1 MSDARKRCRSTV
13 TPIRAAASSGL
24 SRRRF
29 AQIAAAA
36 AVAGLPRHAAAV
48 PGPPERTHLT
58 LGIPLDAASFTP
70 VYVAMAKTFKPQ
82 GLDIELLSFRGDAEV
97 AQALA
102 GNSIDLSLQSLDGLI
117 NLINAGQ
124 GVRGFY
130 AGFYQSD
137 FAWLAQPKIKQWK
150 DLKGGTA
157 GVSTYGSLTDQLT
170 RYMLKR
176 SGLEPEKDVQIVQA
190 GTTASMLQ
198 ALKAGRLALAIL
210 SPPFKWMAQEA
221 GFTPLGTQMDIAPQ
235 WPKHAYLAKT
245 PFIDENPNTLRAFLR
260 AHVAALR
267 LARAEPAMTVDVL
280 VERLKWSQDYARRA
294 YAEVM
299 GAYDERGRLP
309 DAHMDVFWSIEIA
322 GGSVKEAWPDS
333 KLLDDRFIASFA
345 DWAP

>member
-1 MSDARKRCRSTV
+1 VSAQRLQADM
-13 TPIRAAASSGL
+13 ASHPT
-24 SRRRF
+24 RRRIV
-29 AQIAAAA
+29 QAAAA
-36 AVAGLPRHAAAV
+36 AAALAGLGRSAVAAP
-48 PGPPERTHLT
+48 PGPLEKSRLT

-70 VYVAMAKTFKPQ
+70 VYVAAARTFKPL
-82 GLDIELLSFRGDAEV
+82 GLDIEVISFRGDAEV

-124 GVRGFY
+124 PVQGFY

-137 FAWLAQPKIKQWK
+137 FAWLAQSKIKQWK

-170 RYMLKR
+170 RYILKR
-176 SGLEPEKDVQIVQA
+176 NGLEPEKDVQIVQA

-221 GFTPLGTQMDIAPQ
+221 GFTRLGTQMDIAPQ

-245 PFIDENPNTLRAFLR
+245 RFIAENPNTLRAFLR

-267 LARAEPAMTVDVL
+267 LARAEPATTVDIL
-280 VERLKWSQDYARRA
+280 IERLKWTKDYAQRA
-294 YAEVM
+294 YEETM
-299 GAYDERGRLP
+299 PAYDERGRLP
-309 DAHMDVFWSIEIA
+309 QAHMEVFWSIEIA
-322 GGSVKEAWPDS
+322 GGTVKEAWPDA
-333 KLLDDRFIASFA
+333 KLIDDRFIKSFA
-345 DWAP
+345 EWAG

>member
-1 MSDARKRCRSTV
+1 MDRPQPT
-13 TPIRAAASSGL
+13 
-24 SRRRF
+24 RRRF
-29 AQIAAAA
+29 VQAGAAA
-36 AVAGLPRHAAAV
+36 AVATGLGRRALAA
-48 PGPPERTHLT
+48 PLGPPERSRLT

-70 VYVAMAKTFKPQ
+70 VYVAAARTFKPHA
-82 GLDIELLSFRGDAEV
+82 LDVEVISFRGDAEV

-102 GNSIDLSLQSLDGLI
+102 GDSIDLSLQSLDGLI

-124 GVRGFY
+124 PVRGFY

-137 FAWLAQPKIKQWK
+137 FAWLAQRQITQWK

-176 SGLEPEKDVQIVQA
+176 NGLAPEKDVQIVQA
-190 GTTASMLQ
+190 GTTASMLA
-198 ALKAGRLALAIL
+198 ALKSGRLTLAIL

-221 GFTPLGTQMDIAPQ
+221 GFTLLGTQMDIAPQ

-245 PFIDENPNTLRAFLR
+245 RFIDENPNTLRAFLR
-260 AHVAALR
+260 AHVEALR
-267 LARAEPAMTVDVL
+267 LARADAALTVDIL
-280 VERLKWSQDYARRA
+280 VERLKWTRDYARRA

-299 GAYDERGRLP
+299 PAYDERGRLP

-322 GGSVKEAWPDS
+322 GGTVAQAWPDA
-333 KLLDDRFIASFA
+333 KLIDERFIKSFA
-345 DWAP
+345 EWAG

>member
-1 MSDARKRCRSTV
+1 MAPHPT
-13 TPIRAAASSGL
+13 
-24 SRRRF
+24 RRRIV
-29 AQIAAAA
+29 QAAAA
-36 AVAGLPRHAAAV
+36 ATFAGLGRRALAAP
-48 PGPPERTHLT
+48 PGPLEKPRLT

-70 VYVAMAKTFKPQ
+70 VYVAAARTWKPQ
-82 GLDIELLSFRGDAEV
+82 GLDIELISFRGDAEV

-124 GVRGFY
+124 GVQGFY

-170 RYMLKR
+170 RYILR
-176 SGLEPEKDVQIVQA
+176 HNGLEPEKDVQIVQA

-198 ALKAGRLALAIL
+198 ALKAGRLTLAIL

-221 GFTPLGTQMDIAPQ
+221 GFTRLGTQMDIAPQ

-245 PFIDENPNTLRAFLR
+245 RFIDDNPNTLRAFLR
-260 AHVAALR
+260 AQ
-267 LARAEPAMTVDVL
+267 PASTVEIL
-280 VERLKWSQDYARRA
+280 VERLKWTKDYAQRA
-294 YAEVM
+294 YEETM
-299 GAYDERGRLP
+299 PAYDERGRLP
-309 DAHMDVFWSIEIA
+309 EAHMDVFWSIEIA
-322 GGSVKEAWPDS
+322 GGAVKEAWPDA
-333 KLLDDRFIASFA
+333 KLIDDRFIKSFA
-345 DWAP
+345 EWAG

>member
-1 MSDARKRCRSTV
+1 MAQRPRLT
-13 TPIRAAASSGL
+13 
-24 SRRRF
+24 RRRF
-29 AQIAAAA
+29 VQAAGVA
-36 AVAGLPRHAAAV
+36 AVVGLRRRALAAPPGALEKPR
-48 PGPPERTHLT
+48 LT
-58 LGIPLDAASFTP
+58 LGIPVDAASFTP
-70 VYVAMAKTFKPQ
+70 VYVAAARTWNPQ
-82 GLDIELLSFRGDAEV
+82 GLDIELISFRGDAEV

-124 GVRGFY
+124 GVQGFY

-137 FAWLAQPKIKQWK
+137 FAWFAPPHIKQWK

-176 SGLEPEKDVQIVQA
+176 NGLEPETQVQIVQA
-190 GTTASMLQ
+190 GTTASMLA
-198 ALKAGRLALAIL
+198 ALRSGRLALAIL

-221 GFTPLGTQMDIAPQ
+221 GFTQLGTQMDIAPQ

-245 PFIDENPNTLRAFLR
+245 KFIDDNPNTLRAFLR

-267 LARAEPAMTVDVL
+267 LARAQAAMTVDIL
-280 VERLKWSQDYARRA
+280 VERLKWTRDYAQRA

-299 GAYDERGRLP
+299 PAYDERGRLP

-322 GGSVKEAWPDS
+322 GGAVTQAWPDA
-333 KLLDDRFIASFA
+333 KLIDDRFIKSFEE
-345 DWAP
+345 WAG

>member
-1 MSDARKRCRSTV
+1 MDRPRLT
-13 TPIRAAASSGL
+13 
-24 SRRRF
+24 RRRF
-29 AQIAAAA
+29 AQAGAAAA
-36 AVAGLPRHAAAV
+36 AVAGIGRRARAAPLGPLEKPR
-48 PGPPERTHLT
+48 LT

-70 VYVAMAKTFKPQ
+70 VYVAAARTWKQQ
-82 GLDIELLSFRGDAEV
+82 GLDIELISFRGDAEV

-102 GNSIDLSLQSLDGLI
+102 GNSVDLSLQSLDGLI

-124 GVRGFY
+124 PVQGFY

-170 RYMLKR
+170 RYILKR
-176 SGLEPEKDVQIVQA
+176 NGLEPEKDVQIVQA
-190 GTTASMLQ
+190 GTTASMLA

-221 GFTPLGTQMDIAPQ
+221 GFTRLGAQMDIAPQ

-245 PFIDENPNTLRAFLR
+245 RLIEENPNTLRAFLR

-267 LARAEPAMTVDVL
+267 LARAEPAATIDIL
-280 VERLKWSQDYARRA
+280 IERLKWTKDYAQRA
-294 YAEVM
+294 YAETM
-299 GAYDERGRLP
+299 PAYDERGRLP
-309 DAHMDVFWSIEIA
+309 QAHMDVFWSIEIA
-322 GGSVKEAWPDS
+322 GGAVKEAWPDA
-333 KLLDDRFIASFA
+333 KLIDDRFIKSFA
-345 DWAP
+345 EWAG